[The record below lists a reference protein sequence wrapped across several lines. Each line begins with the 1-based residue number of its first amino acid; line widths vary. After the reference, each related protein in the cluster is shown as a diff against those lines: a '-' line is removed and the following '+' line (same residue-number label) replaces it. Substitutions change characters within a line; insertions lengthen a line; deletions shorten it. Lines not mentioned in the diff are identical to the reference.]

1 MQVMREHAKSIML
14 GVSQVPEAVVEDG
27 EVIFTELEAIK
38 GDFSDTSH
46 MGEELAEVMK
56 ELIGNLFL

>member
-1 MQVMREHAKSIML
+1 MREHAKSIML

-38 GDFSDTSH
+38 GDFSDTSN